1 MWRNNL
7 FAYITVYEHIL
18 LSNSGWFASPSPK
31 KSMWGMSFM
40 TYHLWK
46 LGKVTARSIA
56 SGSKHLPHQPST
68 KIADKLMVF
77 STRAT
82 SDANPVLAPVGQLV
96 GKIPIVDMVSRS
108 LVFIHVCTATV
119 RGNKIFGRP
128 KNQDNSNNS
137 HQHAWRGYAMQ
148 RPAFMLWKVSWYNA
162 WAATWN
168 SCRIESWTSNLY
180 NSI

>member
-56 SGSKHLPHQPST
+56 SGSRHLPHQPST
-68 KIADKLMVF
+68 KIPDKSMVF
-77 STRAT
+77 STVSSYCWCQSGEA
-82 SDANPVLAPVGQLV
+82 APVGQLV

-108 LVFIHVCTATV
+108 LVFIMFVPHFCTWH
-119 RGNKIFGRP
+119 KIFGRP
-128 KNQDNSNNS
+128 ENKDNSDNS

-148 RPAFMLWKVSWYNA
+148 RPP
-162 WAATWN
+162 
-168 SCRIESWTSNLY
+168 SCFGRSPGTTPGLPPGIAE
-180 NSI
+180 